1 MRESEEKKLMEGGK
15 ENERKRGKEID
26 GGGRMREKR

>member
-26 GGGRMREKR
+26 GGWEGE